1 MNLELSEKQQKTLE
15 NILGWYKDSKT
26 QYITL
31 GGYAGTG
38 KTTLMG
44 YLSNILRKDKKELK
58 IAFCS
63 FTGKASRVLQ
73 GKLKDTNS
81 IYKND
86 YVGTIHRLIYRPI
99 LDDNGEVVS
108 WERMPKEDFIYDL
121 IVVDEASMVT
131 SEIWADLLSFDKPV
145 LAVGDHG
152 QLPPIEGSFNLMKN
166 PEFKL
171 EDIYR
176 QEINNP
182 IIKVSEIARKYGVI
196 PVENFSKKVR
206 KLDKRNPES
215 GEFLESLF
223 ERYDSDS
230 MILTGYNRSRVK
242 LNQGIRQ
249 LLGFESVDPTQGD
262 RVICL
267 KNNHKEEIF
276 NGMMGTILDISEDS
290 LGDFKYYNA
299 EIELDGEDFPYM
311 GKISKE
317 QFGQQSTVNNTPDGI
332 DLFDFGYALTVHK
345 AQGSQA
351 NRVVVFEERFSMMD
365 DEMWRRWLYTAVT
378 RAEKELY
385 IVGE

>member
-1 MNLELSEKQQKTLE
+1 MDLELSDKQQSAVKD
-15 NILGWYKDSKT
+15 ILGWYKGGNN

-44 YLSNILRKDKKELK
+44 YLSKVLREKDKKQK

-73 GKLKDTNS
+73 RKLRDTNS
-81 IYKND
+81 IYKYD
-86 YVGTIHRLIYRPI
+86 YTGTIHRLIYRPVT
-99 LDDNGEVVS
+99 DDKGEVIN
-108 WERMPKEDFIYDL
+108 WERMATDEFLYDL
-121 IVVDEASMVT
+121 IVVDEASMIT
-131 SEIWADLLSFDKPV
+131 RDIWNDLLSFGKPI

-152 QLPPIEGSFNLMKN
+152 QLPPIDGNFNLMEN
-166 PEFKL
+166 PQLRL
-171 EDIYR
+171 EEIYR
-176 QEINNP
+176 QQINNP
-182 IIKVSEIARKYGVI
+182 IIKVSEIARKYGKI
-196 PVENFSKKVR
+196 PVEDFSNTVK
-206 KLDKRNPES
+206 KLDKKNPDT
-215 GEFLESLF
+215 GELLESMF
-223 ERYDSDS
+223 ESYDSDT
-230 MILTGYNRSRVK
+230 MVLTGYNRSRVR

-249 LLGFESVDPTQGD
+249 LLGFETPTPSQGD

-276 NGMMGTILDISEDS
+276 NGMMGTVLDVVEGNMD
-290 LGDFKYYNA
+290 GYEYYDA
-299 EIELDGEDFPYM
+299 EIELDEEDYPYF
-311 GKISKE
+311 GKISKD
-317 QFGQQSTVNNTPDGI
+317 QFGQQSTTNNVIDGV

-351 NRVVVFEERFSMMD
+351 KRVVVFEERFSRMD

-378 RAEKELY
+378 RAVEELY